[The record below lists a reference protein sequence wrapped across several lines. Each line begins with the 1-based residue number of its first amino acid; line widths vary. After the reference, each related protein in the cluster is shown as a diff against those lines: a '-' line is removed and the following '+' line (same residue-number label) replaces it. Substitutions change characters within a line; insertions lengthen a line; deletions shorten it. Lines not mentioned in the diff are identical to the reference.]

1 MIELEDLGD
10 YIGYAIEVIK
20 DGERFIG
27 GLKYIDA
34 THLVLDV
41 KGGNL
46 SIDLDGV
53 VVNRYGGNGYGGC

>member
-1 MIELEDLGD
+1 MIEIADLGD

-20 DGERFIG
+20 DGEKFVG

-46 SIDLDGV
+46 SIDLDGI
-53 VVNRYGGNGYGGC
+53 VVNRCGGICYGGC